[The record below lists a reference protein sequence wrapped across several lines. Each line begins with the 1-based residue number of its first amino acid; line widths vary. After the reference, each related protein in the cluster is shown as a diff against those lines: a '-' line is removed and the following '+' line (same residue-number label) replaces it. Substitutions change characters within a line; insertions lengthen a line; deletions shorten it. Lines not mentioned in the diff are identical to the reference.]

1 MQEVEKQSF
10 TADQDFVLSD
20 GDHEIQFINEKVNGA
35 YAIKDNKTKDI
46 LATINALNGNVHSP
60 SSFFHRSPEKNKGV
74 GIDFALSA
82 AVYLGL
88 IKEPRYRDAFPVD
101 MEELSKVGFCYG
113 REYDPKSA
121 IRVTDFEEL
130 YD

>member
-1 MQEVEKQSF
+1 MQEVDKQNF

-74 GIDFALSA
+74 GIDFAQGYA
-82 AVYLGL
+82 LGRPAPL
-88 IKEPRYRDAFPVD
+88 H
-101 MEELSKVGFCYG
+101 
-113 REYDPKSA
+113 
-121 IRVTDFEEL
+121 
-130 YD
+130 